1 MTDLSLQIDSGQL
14 LTLEKTGKFTNA
26 LAYSG
31 AIVYPEKY
39 PNGLII
45 ELSSSKISHSV
56 PLLYQHKPYDVVGLT
71 EQTAVSNG
79 IFASGQLA
87 SNNDLANEIKLSS
100 DWQLSIG
107 VLALSESI
115 PETPETVNGIEIN
128 APVTVWRDS
137 TIKEISLT
145 KAPHDPKTQIQFFA
159 KKEEKTMTEEDFKK
173 ALAAKDVEIATL
185 KAEMKTM
192 MDKMKGEMDAEKL
205 SKDLADKDSVIAAKD
220 VEIAALSKTIAD
232 NELANKKA
240 LLSKAIKDAGRET
253 ESANFDF
260 LLELSGDKFNAGIE
274 VISLT
279 KKPALPEYMQ
289 HLSQDFKTQDGKQ
302 KPKTAAEIY
311 ADRSTQ
317 GAK

>member
-173 ALAAKDVEIATL
+173 ALAAKDAEIAKLTAMI
-185 KAEMKTM
+185 AEMKTS
-192 MDKMKGEMDAEKL
+192 MDTEKL
-205 SKDLADKDSVIAAKD
+205 SKDLADKDGVIAAKD
-220 VEIAALSKTIAD
+220 AEITALSKAIAD
-232 NELANKKA
+232 NELLNKKA

-274 VISLT
+274 VIGLT
-279 KKPALPEYMQ
+279 KKPALPADMQ
-289 HLSQDFKTQDGKQ
+289 HLSQDFKTQTSKSALVAD
-302 KPKTAAEIY
+302 AEKR
-311 ADRSTQ
+311 A

>member
-1 MTDLSLQIDSGQL
+1 MTDLSLELDSGQL

-145 KAPHDPKTQIQFFA
+145 KAPHDPNTTIQFFA
-159 KKEEKTMTEEDFKK
+159 KKEEKTMTEEEFKK
-173 ALAAKDVEIATL
+173 ALAAKDAEIAKLTAMI
-185 KAEMKTM
+185 AEMKTS
-192 MDKMKGEMDAEKL
+192 MDTEKL
-205 SKDLADKDSVIAAKD
+205 SKDA
-220 VEIAALSKTIAD
+220 EIITLKNQLTEIELS
-232 NELANKKA
+232 NKKA
-240 LLSKAIKDAGRET
+240 LLSKSIEAAGLT
-253 ESANFDF
+253 ESAT
-260 LLELSGDKFNAGIE
+260 KFNYMLKLSSDDFKEAIE
-274 VISLT
+274 TIALA
-279 KKPALPEYMQ
+279 KKPELPEHMQ
-289 HLSQDFKTQDGKQ
+289 HLSRNFESQTSKSALVVD
-302 KPKTAAEIY
+302 AEKR
-311 ADRSTQ
+311 A
-317 GAK
+317 GVK

>member
-1 MTDLSLQIDSGQL
+1 
-14 LTLEKTGKFTNA
+14 
-26 LAYSG
+26 
-31 AIVYPEKY
+31 
-39 PNGLII
+39 
-45 ELSSSKISHSV
+45 
-56 PLLYQHKPYDVVGLT
+56 
-71 EQTAVSNG
+71 
-79 IFASGQLA
+79 
-87 SNNDLANEIKLSS
+87 
-100 DWQLSIG
+100 
-107 VLALSESI
+107 
-115 PETPETVNGIEIN
+115 
-128 APVTVWRDS
+128 
-137 TIKEISLT
+137 
-145 KAPHDPKTQIQFFA
+145 
-159 KKEEKTMTEEDFKK
+159 MTEEDFKK

-274 VISLT
+274 VIGLT
-279 KKPALPEYMQ
+279 KKPALPADMQ
-289 HLSQDFKTQDGKQ
+289 HLSQDFKTQTSKSALVAD
-302 KPKTAAEIY
+302 AEKR
-311 ADRSTQ
+311 A